1 MPSVERVPVPL
12 IDHKLAPD
20 EILRRSQAAEA
31 ACEQALKA
39 IEALPDASRTFANT
53 VEAMEQA
60 VDDYLDASS
69 RLGILKDIHPSD
81 KVRQA
86 AAVAEENAGKYLVQ
100 VASRRELY
108 KAVKGWQANAGA
120 REVLDAE
127 QQRLLE
133 LTLRDFR
140 RNGLELPDD
149 KLKRLVELRSRLTEL
164 STKFGQH
171 LNENADSIEVS
182 EAELDGLPQPMIDRL
197 AKSKSGGRV
206 VTTKYPDYY
215 PFMDNAKSEAA
226 RQRLYVAMESREA
239 ARNTPLLKEAIA
251 LREEQARLLG
261 YATHA
266 DYVTGDQM
274 AKDAG
279 TVREFLA
286 SLRERLKP
294 RRDAD
299 FAKMLELKRAET
311 GDARAELRPWDV
323 PYYLNQIKKR
333 DFTLDSERIREFFPA
348 PTVLAGLFKVYESLL
363 GIQIKEVADADVW
376 APEVKLY
383 EVREQGT
390 GAYVASFYLDL
401 FPRKGK
407 YGHAASAGVTVARL
421 LGGKYQAP
429 IGLIMANFNPPAAG
443 RPSLLAHD
451 EVKTLFHE
459 FGHVMHQTLTVA
471 RYGSQAGSA
480 VSRDFVEA
488 PSQMLEN
495 WVYEKPVLDLMS
507 GHYLDPS
514 KKLPLETVER
524 LKAARTFDAGWRYT
538 RQVFLAS
545 FDQALHTATE
555 ALDPDEVSRRLYQ
568 EILGI
573 APAPD
578 THFPATF
585 GHLMGGYDA
594 GYYGYLWA
602 EVFADD
608 MFSLFTQKGVMDAE
622 LGRRYREAILAP
634 GRSEEPD
641 RLLERF
647 LGRKP
652 TNEAF
657 LRKLGIQ

>member
-1 MPSVERVPVPL
+1 
-12 IDHKLAPD
+12 
-20 EILRRSQAAEA
+20 
-31 ACEQALKA
+31 
-39 IEALPDASRTFANT
+39 
-53 VEAMEQA
+53 
-60 VDDYLDASS
+60 
-69 RLGILKDIHPSD
+69 
-81 KVRQA
+81 
-86 AAVAEENAGKYLVQ
+86 
-100 VASRRELY
+100 
-108 KAVKGWQANAGA
+108 
-120 REVLDAE
+120 
-127 QQRLLE
+127 
-133 LTLRDFR
+133 
-140 RNGLELPDD
+140 
-149 KLKRLVELRSRLTEL
+149 
-164 STKFGQH
+164 
-171 LNENADSIEVS
+171 
-182 EAELDGLPQPMIDRL
+182 
-197 AKSKSGGRV
+197 
-206 VTTKYPDYY
+206 
-215 PFMDNAKSEAA
+215 
-226 RQRLYVAMESREA
+226 
-239 ARNTPLLKEAIA
+239 
-251 LREEQARLLG
+251 
-261 YATHA
+261 
-266 DYVTGDQM
+266 
-274 AKDAG
+274 
-279 TVREFLA
+279 
-286 SLRERLKP
+286 
-294 RRDAD
+294 
-299 FAKMLELKRAET
+299 
-311 GDARAELRPWDV
+311 
-323 PYYLNQIKKR
+323 
-333 DFTLDSERIREFFPA
+333 
-348 PTVLAGLFKVYESLL
+348 
-363 GIQIKEVADADVW
+363 
-376 APEVKLY
+376 
-383 EVREQGT
+383 
-390 GAYVASFYLDL
+390 
-401 FPRKGK
+401 
-407 YGHAASAGVTVARL
+407 
-421 LGGKYQAP
+421 
-429 IGLIMANFNPPAAG
+429 
-443 RPSLLAHD
+443 
-451 EVKTLFHE
+451 
-459 FGHVMHQTLTVA
+459 MHQTLTVA